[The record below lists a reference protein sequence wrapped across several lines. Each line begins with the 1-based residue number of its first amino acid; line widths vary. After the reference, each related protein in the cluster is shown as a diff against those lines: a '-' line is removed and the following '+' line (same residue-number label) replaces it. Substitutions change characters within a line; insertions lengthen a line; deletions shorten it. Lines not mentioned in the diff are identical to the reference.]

1 MAMPDFTIDVRHIW
15 GAISPQSGDYQNRQ
29 SLLDTLAQFDEHD
42 QAMLMTIA
50 LAGDPD
56 QAPPRPGEEIRTD
69 FESRLARLV
78 AAMGEGEAVRYMCI
92 TILNRLLALCRRDPP
107 LDWTFETTYDDNPG
121 DIAQIHRRVIT
132 ESAKRVFYNHQYSRR
147 ELYKRFVSDCEW
159 LFCSAYSETDSIRVA
174 YYGEQPLRL
183 L

>member
-1 MAMPDFTIDVRHIW
+1 MAMPDFTIDVRHAW
-15 GAISPQSGDYQNRQ
+15 GAISQHSEDCQNRQ
-29 SLLDTLAQFDEHD
+29 PLLDTLAQFEEHD
-42 QAMLMTIA
+42 QATLMTIA

-56 QAPPRPGEEIRTD
+56 QAPPRPCEEIRAD
-69 FESRLARLV
+69 FESRLTKFV
-78 AAMGEGEAVRYMCI
+78 EVIGEGEAVRYVCI

-121 DIAQIHRRVIT
+121 DLAHIHRRVIT
-132 ESAKRVFYNHQYSRR
+132 ESSKRVFYNLQYSRR

-159 LFCSAYSETDSIRVA
+159 LFCSGYWAADSIRVA

-183 L
+183 R

>member
-1 MAMPDFTIDVRHIW
+1 MPMPDFTIDVRHAW
-15 GAISPQSGDYQNRQ
+15 GAISQHRVDEQNRQ
-29 SLLDTLAQFDEHD
+29 PLLDTLAQFDEHD
-42 QAMLMTIA
+42 QATLMTTA

-56 QAPPRPGEEIRTD
+56 QAPPRPCQDIRAD
-69 FESRLARLV
+69 FESKLARLIDV
-78 AAMGEGEAVRYMCI
+78 MGEGEAVRYVCI

-132 ESAKRVFYNHQYSRR
+132 ESSKRVFYNRQFSRR

-159 LFCSAYSETDSIRVA
+159 LFCSAYSEADSIRVA
-174 YYGEQPLRL
+174 YYGEQPLRFH
-183 L
+183 